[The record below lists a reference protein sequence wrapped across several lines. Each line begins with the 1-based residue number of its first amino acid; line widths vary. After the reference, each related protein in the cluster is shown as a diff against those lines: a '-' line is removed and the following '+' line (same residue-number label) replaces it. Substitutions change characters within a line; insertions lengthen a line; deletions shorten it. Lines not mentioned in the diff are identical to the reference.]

1 VSLLQRYR
9 NGNDKHWPLCD
20 ELDLS
25 ILPRHENAHQVS
37 LHRMRSQRT
46 NGIDFILSFLQ
57 ESAPL
62 SFLFAIILIDA
73 FLQVQRKKITVP
85 VPAGVEDGQTI
96 RLAVGRKEIFVTF
109 RVEKSRYFR
118 RDGPDVHTDA
128 EVSLAQA
135 VLGGTIRV
143 EGVYD
148 DQTIQIMP
156 GTSSHT
162 RIRLSGKG
170 LKKVDGIG
178 YGDHYVNI
186 KITIPKQLTDK
197 QQALLQAYA
206 ELETDTPGS
215 IYGVTNKM
223 DGKDKQ

>member
-1 VSLLQRYR
+1 
-9 NGNDKHWPLCD
+9 
-20 ELDLS
+20 
-25 ILPRHENAHQVS
+25 
-37 LHRMRSQRT
+37 
-46 NGIDFILSFLQ
+46 
-57 ESAPL
+57 
-62 SFLFAIILIDA
+62 
-73 FLQVQRKKITVP
+73 VQRKKITVP

-96 RLAVGRKEIFVTF
+96 RLAVGKKEIFVTF

-148 DQTIQIMP
+148 NQTIQIMP

-186 KITIPKQLTDK
+186 KITIPKELTDK

-206 ELETDTPGS
+206 ELEIDTPGS
-215 IYGVTNKM
+215 IYGITNKM

>member
-1 VSLLQRYR
+1 
-9 NGNDKHWPLCD
+9 
-20 ELDLS
+20 
-25 ILPRHENAHQVS
+25 
-37 LHRMRSQRT
+37 
-46 NGIDFILSFLQ
+46 
-57 ESAPL
+57 
-62 SFLFAIILIDA
+62 
-73 FLQVQRKKITVP
+73 VP

-96 RLAVGRKEIFVTF
+96 RMAVGRKEIFVTF

-143 EGVYD
+143 EGVYE

-162 RIRLSGKG
+162 RIRLNGKG
-170 LKKVDGIG
+170 LKKVDGLG

-186 KITIPKQLTDK
+186 KITVPKQLTEK
-197 QQALLQAYA
+197 QRALLQAYA
-206 ELETDTPGS
+206 ELETNTPGS
-215 IYGVTNKM
+215 IHGVTYKT
-223 DGKDKQ
+223 DGKDKR